1 MVQVKTVDVGKG
13 VSWIGAGWRNFLGNP
28 GMWIVM
34 GLALAI
40 VFVVLCLIPF
50 VGALVASLA
59 SPVFMAGLLFAAREV
74 EERRPIELGHLIRG
88 FQESQA
94 LNALLSLGGIM
105 VAGFLISAIVIFF
118 LAGAAMMTAMHGDP
132 KAISAFALGTGGLV
146 GLLLVLAIQLLVAMA
161 VVYAVPLVMFDKV
174 RPGEAMR
181 ASFNACV
188 QNFLPLLVFGAI
200 YLVLGVIASLPFML
214 GWLVLIPAS
223 VGMLYA
229 SYRDCFSA

>member
-1 MVQVKTVDVGKG
+1 MVQVRTVDMGQG
-13 VSWIGAGWRNFLGNP
+13 VSWIGKGWHNFMRNP
-28 GMWIVM
+28 GMWIVL

-40 VFVVLCLIPF
+40 VFVVLSLIPF
-50 VGALVASLA
+50 VGGLVASLV

-74 EERRPIELGHLIRG
+74 EEGRPIELGHLIRG

-94 LNALLSLGGIM
+94 LNGLLSLGGIM
-105 VAGFLISAIVIFF
+105 LAGFLISAIVIFF

-132 KAISAFALGTGGLV
+132 DAISALALGTGGLV

-161 VVYAVPLVMFDKV
+161 VVYAVPLVMFKNV

-188 QNFLPLLVFGAI
+188 RNFLPLLVFSVI
-200 YLVLGVIASLPFML
+200 YLVLGVVASLPFML
-214 GWLVLIPAS
+214 GWLVLFPAS

-229 SYRDCFSA
+229 SYRDCFSV